1 MDITTVISLIT
12 ALLSSIVAILAWI
25 AKIRWSKEFSDAKD
39 EIIRAKESQIT
50 SLENE
55 VRFLHELSPM
65 KIREYFLSVRS
76 QLEEIIDDKEIQLS
90 KFKDELKV
98 KEDELAQLQNSWLSK
113 QENVEWEINSGVT
126 ITLEGWANSIER
138 RSQEADGHTNR
149 TTELTIELA
158 KRLGVPD
165 NQLVHIR
172 RGAIL
177 HDIGKMGVPESI
189 LNKQGKLSEEEWQI
203 MRSHPKYAFD
213 LLSPI
218 EYLRPALDIPYCHH
232 ERWDGS
238 GFPRGLKGEEIP
250 LAARIFTVVDVWDAL
265 RTDRPYRSSWSIQ
278 KTLEYI
284 NESSGK
290 SFDPMVAK
298 AFIKMIQVKFALPD
312 MNN

>member
-1 MDITTVISLIT
+1 MDVTTIISLVT
-12 ALLSSIVAILAWI
+12 ALFSSIVAILAWV

-39 EIIRAKESQIT
+39 EIIRAKESQIA

-76 QLEEIIDDKEIQLS
+76 QLEEIIDDKEVQLR
-90 KFKDELKV
+90 KFKDELKI
-98 KEDELAQLQNSWLSK
+98 KETELSQLQNSWLPK
-113 QENVEWEINSGVT
+113 QENIEWEINSGVT

-149 TTELTIELA
+149 VTELTIELA
-158 KRLGVPD
+158 KRLGISD
-165 NQLVHIR
+165 DQIVHIR

-189 LNKQGKLSEEEWQI
+189 LLKQGKLNEEEWQI
-203 MRSHPKYAFD
+203 MRNHPKYAFD

-218 EYLRPALDIPYCHH
+218 DYLRPALEIPYCHH
-232 ERWDGS
+232 EKWDGT
-238 GFPRGLKGEEIP
+238 GFPRGIKGEEIP
-250 LAARIFTVVDVWDAL
+250 FAARVFAVVDVWEAL
-265 RTDRPYRSSWSIQ
+265 RADRPYRSSWSIQ

-284 NESSGK
+284 TENSGK
-290 SFDPMVAK
+290 HFDPKVAK
-298 AFIKMIQVKFALPD
+298 IFVELIREKYQ
-312 MNN
+312 